1 MIGGQGRRVIALGI
15 LVDVTEENV
24 EIAKRIYA
32 SINRR
37 DLDGFLDQIDPEV
50 EFTSLIAEAEG
61 QTYRGHEGVREWW
74 DRVVGFLGSLRLEP
88 VEIRDLDNRGLIKV
102 RATAEVEGV
111 EVTQT
116 MWQAYQLRDGV
127 PVWWGFFRTEAEA
140 LDATGFREL
149 LTDPE
154 ARGLVTW
161 RADGA

>member
-1 MIGGQGRRVIALGI
+1 VGVA
-15 LVDVTEENV
+15 EENV

-37 DLDGFLDQIDPEV
+37 DLDGFLAQIDPDV

-61 QTYRGHEGVREWW
+61 QTYRGHDGVREWW
-74 DRVVGFLGSLRLEP
+74 DRVVGSLEGLQLEP
-88 VEIRDLDNRGLIKV
+88 EEIRDFNNRGLIKV

-116 MWQAYQLRDGV
+116 MWQAYHLRDGV

-140 LDATGFREL
+140 LDTTGLREL
-149 LTDPE
+149 LTDPDTQ
-154 ARGLVTW
+154 GLVTW
-161 RADGA
+161 RADGV

>member
-1 MIGGQGRRVIALGI
+1 MS
-15 LVDVTEENV
+15 EENV

-37 DLDGFLDQIDPEV
+37 DLEGFLAQIDPDV

-61 QTYRGHEGVREWW
+61 QTYRGHEGVRDWW
-74 DRVVGFLGSLRLEP
+74 NRVVGFLEGLRLEP
-88 VEIRDLDNRGLIKV
+88 EEIRDFDDRGVMRV
-102 RATAEVEGV
+102 RATAVVEGV

-116 MWQAYQLRDGV
+116 MWQAYHLRNGV

-149 LTDPE
+149 LADPDSQ
-154 ARGLVTW
+154 GLVTW
-161 RADGA
+161 RADSAA

>member
-1 MIGGQGRRVIALGI
+1 VGVS
-15 LVDVTEENV
+15 EENV

-37 DLDGFLDQIDPEV
+37 DLDEFLAQIDPDV

-61 QTYRGHEGVREWW
+61 QTYRGHDGVREWW
-74 DRVVGFLGSLRLEP
+74 DRVVGALEGLQLEP
-88 VEIRDLDNRGLIKV
+88 EEIRDFDNRGLIKV

-116 MWQAYQLRDGV
+116 MWQAYHLRDGV

-140 LDATGFREL
+140 LDTTGLREL

-154 ARGLVTW
+154 TQGLVTW

>member
-1 MIGGQGRRVIALGI
+1 
-15 LVDVTEENV
+15 
-24 EIAKRIYA
+24 
-32 SINRR
+32 
-37 DLDGFLDQIDPEV
+37 
-50 EFTSLIAEAEG
+50 
-61 QTYRGHEGVREWW
+61 
-74 DRVVGFLGSLRLEP
+74 
-88 VEIRDLDNRGLIKV
+88 
-102 RATAEVEGV
+102 
-111 EVTQT
+111 

>member
-1 MIGGQGRRVIALGI
+1 MSEQ
-15 LVDVTEENV
+15 NV
-24 EIAKRIYA
+24 EIAKQIYA

-37 DLDGFLDQIDPEV
+37 DLEGFLAQIDPEV

-74 DRVVGFLGSLRLEP
+74 NRVVGFLESLRLEP
-88 VEIRDLDNRGLIKV
+88 VEIRDFDDRGLIKV
-102 RATAEVEGV
+102 RATAEVGGV

-116 MWQAYQLRDGV
+116 MWQAYHLRDGL

-149 LTDPE
+149 LTNPE
-154 ARGLVTW
+154 SEGLVTW
-161 RADGA
+161 RADTAA